1 MQNFNDLYRPK
12 LFSDI
17 LGNDITTSII
27 AKQIAID
34 KLPKVYI
41 FVGPAGVGKTS
52 LARVI
57 ARELGV
63 ENPIEI
69 NASVTNS
76 VEDIRNINED
86 AQYMSLGGGK
96 KVYIL
101 DEVHRLSKASWSA
114 SLKLLEEPPEET
126 LFILCTTEYDKIPQ
140 TILSRAQVF
149 YLQPVPTNKISE
161 RLGIICND
169 FNLSFEPEALE
180 YLARGS
186 MGCVREAIQKLEQVS
201 VLGDIT
207 LEAVK
212 KILPDLDLFEKILLD
227 KQFDLIGELANN
239 SVSIDSLI
247 GEAVKLAIANKFP
260 RKVAIGLVKLRP
272 CLTTPFNPS
281 VVRAFLESS
290 FEGV

>member
-12 LFSDI
+12 HFSDI

-27 AKQIAID
+27 SKQIAMD

-41 FVGPAGVGKTS
+41 FVGPAGTGKTS

-63 ENPIEI
+63 ERPIEI
-69 NASVTNS
+69 NAAVTNS
-76 VEDIRNINED
+76 VDDIRDINED
-86 AQYMSLGGGK
+86 AHYMSLGGEK

-149 YLQPVPTNKISE
+149 YLQPVSTEKIAE

-169 FNLSFEPEALE
+169 FNLDFEPEALE
-180 YLARGS
+180 YLAKGS
-186 MGCVREAIQKLEQVS
+186 MGCVRESIQKLEQVS
-201 VLGDIT
+201 ILGSVT

-212 KILPDLDLFEKILLD
+212 RVLPDLDIFQKILLEH
-227 KQFDLIGELANN
+227 KFDLIDTLANN
-239 SVSIDSLI
+239 SVSVDSLI
-247 GEAVKLAIANKFP
+247 GEAVKLAIDNRFP

-272 CLTTPFNPS
+272 CLNTPFNPE
-281 VVRAFLESS
+281 VVRVFLESS
-290 FEGV
+290 LKGV

>member
-12 LFSDI
+12 QFSDI

-27 AKQIAID
+27 SKQIAMN

-41 FVGPAGVGKTS
+41 FVGPAGTGKTS

-57 ARELGV
+57 AKELGV

-69 NASVTNS
+69 NAAVTNS
-76 VEDIRNINED
+76 VDDIREINED
-86 AQYMSLGGGK
+86 AQYMSLGGEK

-149 YLQPVPTNKISE
+149 YLQPVSTEKIAE

-169 FNLSFEPEALE
+169 FNLDFEPEALE
-180 YLARGS
+180 YLAKGS
-186 MGCVREAIQKLEQVS
+186 MGCVRESIQKLEQVS
-201 VLGDIT
+201 VLGNIT

-212 KILPDLDLFEKILLD
+212 RVLPDLDLFQKILLEH
-227 KQFDLIGELANN
+227 QFNLIDTLANN
-239 SVSIDSLI
+239 SVSVDSLI
-247 GEAVKLAIANKFP
+247 GEAVKLAIENRFP

-272 CLTTPFNPS
+272 CLNTPFNPD
-281 VVRAFLESS
+281 VVRVFLESS
-290 FEGV
+290 LKEV